1 MDVGVICACMPALYS
16 LFKHLFPRA
25 FAGTMNGSKSS
36 GNFGK
41 GIVSAGSGY
50 TAASTP
56 AERRQ
61 DTKDFLPLVDI
72 ENVRDNRPGI
82 AL

>member
-1 MDVGVICACMPALYS
+1 
-16 LFKHLFPRA
+16 
-25 FAGTMNGSKSS
+25 MNSKSS

-41 GIVSAGSGY
+41 GIVSAGSGF
-50 TAASTP
+50 TATETP
-56 AERRQ
+56 ADRRGQ